1 MFKQLYLSQNI
12 AELATV
18 KTNAY
23 ISQLH
28 IHEYI
33 QIFLTC
39 AREVGDPILSQN
51 IYLKYVVPKAKLE
64 KKRANKHLKI
74 F

>member
-12 AELATV
+12 SELATV

-23 ISQLH
+23 ISPLA
-28 IHEYI
+28 IHDYI
-33 QIFLTC
+33 QNKFLTC

-51 IYLKYVVPKAKLE
+51 IYLKYVVPKAKYE
-64 KKRANKHLKI
+64 KKNVQTNT
-74 F
+74 